1 MADETKQLNNR
12 KNATHVVPFAVLIAP
27 TLLNVST
34 DNNAKANGISMKN
47 CTHTVKREQG
57 TKQKRIL
64 RTTLLRAI
72 LSSTTSEWNQNE
84 TNYISDNNNDRSM
97 LNGKISTEKPI
108 LLISR
113 INHSKRH
120 IPIPALWKLL
130 LLFYPENVSI
140 ASKYNWRRKMLSFCY
155 WALSQPKACYS
166 YANRLKFDWFCS
178 QHIRLDRKRRH
189 NDTFSDLLPYRSPH
203 LTLPV
208 CIIFVWMFSFR
219 RAFASNHH
227 RFMFGPFKKR
237 NIPSS
242 AQCAQNSSNENV
254 QTHALKNVQW
264 NAQST
269 VFFFH
274 PALYHFECRTEKE
287 ERAGQRDTAWGE
299 NG

>member
-1 MADETKQLNNR
+1 MFFCVHGFLYHLRFDATDCVVVKNKRRIILHKKFIARCMADETKQLNNR
-12 KNATHVVPFAVLIAP
+12 KNATHVVLFAVLIAP

-120 IPIPALWKLL
+120 ISIPALWKLL
-130 LLFYPENVSI
+130 HLFYPENVSI

-155 WALSQPKACYS
+155 WAPKPTEGMLFLCES
-166 YANRLKFDWFCS
+166 LE
-178 QHIRLDRKRRH
+178 IRLILFTAH
-189 NDTFSDLLPYRSPH
+189 
-203 LTLPV
+203 
-208 CIIFVWMFSFR
+208 
-219 RAFASNHH
+219 
-227 RFMFGPFKKR
+227 
-237 NIPSS
+237 
-242 AQCAQNSSNENV
+242 
-254 QTHALKNVQW
+254 
-264 NAQST
+264 ST
-269 VFFFH
+269 
-274 PALYHFECRTEKE
+274 R
-287 ERAGQRDTAWGE
+287 
-299 NG
+299 